1 MKNAPTIGRALL
13 TNQTL
18 FDGEKGACAEELN
31 LGLQYVG
38 Q

>member
-1 MKNAPTIGRALL
+1 MKNAPTVGRALL

-18 FDGEKGACAEELN
+18 FDGENGAGAEELN

-38 Q
+38 K